1 MKYNVL
7 ASALVAAI
15 FAPSVAAIEIF
26 KDDKNAVEIGG
37 FIDARVIN
45 TQGATEVVNGASRI
59 NFGFTRVMSDGWK
72 AFTKLEWGVNP
83 FGTSEIVY
91 SSESNFESQSG
102 DFLHN
107 RLGYVGIGHDTYGT
121 LSIGKQWGA
130 WYDVV
135 YNTNYSF
142 LWDGNAAGVYTY
154 NKADGAVNGTGRGD
168 KVVQYR
174 NSFGDVSF
182 ALQVQL
188 KHDTFYTCE
197 SALNLSTDCEARW
210 NADKDPQKDK
220 EESQE
225 VNYDQTYGGA
235 ITYLATD
242 MLTLTAGV
250 NRGEFEVDF
259 HTGETLTA
267 IDLIYGVGATW
278 GSFDDEGFYAAANFN
293 KNENHDTDNLGRLIN
308 DSYGIESLFSYTF
321 DNGLRPFISYNIL
334 DAGSDYVIQPNSA
347 DPNDV
352 FKRQFVVAGLHYVWD
367 VSTVLYVE
375 ARKDYSDFTSADKEQ
390 EARMSI
396 SEDDGVAIGI
406 RYTL

>member
-1 MKYNVL
+1 MKKTLL
-7 ASALVAAI
+7 ATALTVVI
-15 FAPSVAAIEIF
+15 FAPSAAAIEIY

-83 FGTSEIVY
+83 FGNSEIVY

-102 DFLHN
+102 DFLNN

-135 YNTNYSF
+135 YNTNYGF
-142 LWDGNAAGVYTY
+142 VWDGNAAGVYTY
-154 NKADGAVNGTGRGD
+154 NKADGAINGTGRGD

-182 ALQVQL
+182 ALQAQL
-188 KHDTFYTCE
+188 KHDIFYTCE
-197 SALNLSTDCEARW
+197 SAQDLGTDCEERW
-210 NADKDPQKDK
+210 KAN

-225 VNYDQTYGGA
+225 VHYDYTYGGS

-242 MLTLTAGV
+242 KLTLTAGV
-250 NRGEFEVDF
+250 NRGEFEVAF
-259 HTGETLTA
+259 NTGEMITA
-267 IDLIYGVGATW
+267 TDLIYGVGATW
-278 GSFDDEGFYAAANFN
+278 GGFDSEGFYAAANFN
-293 KNENHDTDNLGRLIN
+293 KNENHDTDNLGRLIK
-308 DSYGIESLFSYTF
+308 DSYGIESLFSYKF

-352 FKRQFVVAGLHYVWD
+352 FKRQFVVAGVHYIWD

-375 ARKDYSDFTSADKEQ
+375 ARKDFSDFNSADKDQ
-390 EARMSI
+390 QAKMSI
-396 SEDDGVAIGI
+396 SEDDGVAVGI